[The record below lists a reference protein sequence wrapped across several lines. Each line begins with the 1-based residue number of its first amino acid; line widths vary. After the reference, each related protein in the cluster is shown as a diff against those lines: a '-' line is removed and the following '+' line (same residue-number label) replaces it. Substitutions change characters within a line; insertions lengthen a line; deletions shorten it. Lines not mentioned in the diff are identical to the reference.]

1 MAKKTIALD
10 KLRNI
15 GIMAHIDAGK
25 TTTTE
30 RILYYTGKIYRI
42 GEVHEGTATMD
53 WMVQEQERG
62 ITITAAATT
71 CFWKDHTVQILDT
84 PGHVDFTVEVERSL
98 RVLDGAVAVF
108 DGVHG
113 VEPQSETV
121 WRQADKYSVARIA
134 FVNKMDRVG
143 ASYENSIQ
151 TIKDRLQAPA
161 VAFQMPIG
169 AEDAFTGMID
179 LLTQKAFIW
188 KSDKGEEYLE
198 TDIPSELADEA
209 ASRRS
214 ELLEAIVE
222 TDDELMDAFLEG
234 KELEI
239 SKLKAAVRKAVIGLT
254 MVPVLC
260 GSAFKNKGVQP
271 LLDAVLDYLP
281 SPLDLPDAEG
291 LTADKREQAVTVKR
305 IPEESFSAL
314 IFKIVSDPFVGQ
326 LAYIRVYSGT
336 IKVGSSVFNSRTGKK
351 ERMQKIFRMEANS
364 REEITACTAG
374 DIVAVAGLKEVGTGD
389 TVCDPKK
396 PIRFE
401 SVDFPEA
408 VIAQAIEP
416 RSTADA
422 AKLDKALARLGSE
435 DPSFQVS
442 DNKETGQKI
451 IRGMGELHLAII
463 VDRLKREFKVEAN
476 VGSPQVSYRETIES
490 ELTHKETFERDT
502 ASGQFAEVKIRVEPT
517 GDNAG
522 TLEFVNNCPKEQLPE
537 HLIPVIQRGMQ
548 EAMMAGPIASFPMIG
563 IKVTLVGAT
572 YDEERSDEIAFRI
585 AASLAFRA
593 ATRASKPKLLEP
605 IMRVEVL
612 VPEEYM
618 SGTISDL
625 NQRKAKVSGIGL
637 RGPLQVISANTPLSQ
652 MFGYSTQLRSVS
664 QGRATFTMQFDSYQ
678 EVNKATLERITGI
691 TS

>member
-1 MAKKTIALD
+1 MAKKTIALE

-71 CFWKDHTVQILDT
+71 CYWKDHTIQILDT

-121 WRQADKYSVARIA
+121 WRQADKYKVARIA

-143 ASYENSIQ
+143 ASYEESIQ
-151 TIKDRLQAPA
+151 TMKDRLQAPA
-161 VAFQMPIG
+161 IAFQMPIG
-169 AEDAFTGMID
+169 SEDEFTGMID
-179 LLTQKAFIW
+179 LLTGKALVW
-188 KSDKGEEYLE
+188 KSDTGEEFSE
-198 TDIPSELADEA
+198 EEIPADLAEEA
-209 ASRRS
+209 ARRRS
-214 ELLEAIVE
+214 ELIETIVE
-222 TDDELMDAFLEG
+222 TDDDLMEAFLEG
-234 KELEI
+234 NEPSLVD
-239 SKLKAAVRKAVIGLT
+239 LKAAVRKAVIERT

-260 GSAFKNKGVQP
+260 GTAFKNKGVQP

-281 SPLDLPDAEG
+281 SPLDLEDAEG
-291 LTADKREQAVTVKR
+291 LTADKREQPISVKR
-305 IPEESFSAL
+305 IPEEPFSGL
-314 IFKIVSDPFVGQ
+314 IFKIVADAFVGQ
-326 LAYIRVYSGT
+326 LAYLRVYSGVA
-336 IKVGSSVFNSRTGKK
+336 KVGTAVFNSRTGKK
-351 ERMQKIFRMEANS
+351 ERIQKIFRMQANS
-364 REEITACTAG
+364 REEIQSCIAG
-374 DIVAVAGLKEVGTGD
+374 DIIAVAGLKEVGTGD
-389 TVCDPKK
+389 TICDPKK

-416 RSTADA
+416 KSTADA
-422 AKLDKALARLGSE
+422 AKLEKALSRLGSE

-442 DNKETGQKI
+442 DNVETGQKI

-476 VGSPQVSYRETIES
+476 IGSPQVSYRETIEK

-502 ASGQFAEVKIRVEPT
+502 GSNQFAEVSIRLEPT
-517 GDNAG
+517 GENSG
-522 TLEFVNNCPKEQLPE
+522 TLEFVNNCPKDQLPE
-537 HLIPVIQRGMQ
+537 HLIPVVERGMQ

-563 IKVTLVGAT
+563 VKATLVGAT

-585 AASLAFRA
+585 AASMAE
-593 ATRASKPKLLEP
+593 S
-605 IMRVEVL
+605 
-612 VPEEYM
+612 
-618 SGTISDL
+618 
-625 NQRKAKVSGIGL
+625 
-637 RGPLQVISANTPLSQ
+637 
-652 MFGYSTQLRSVS
+652 
-664 QGRATFTMQFDSYQ
+664 SYP
-678 EVNKATLERITGI
+678 
-691 TS
+691 

>member
-1 MAKKTIALD
+1 
-10 KLRNI
+10 
-15 GIMAHIDAGK
+15 
-25 TTTTE
+25 
-30 RILYYTGKIYRI
+30 
-42 GEVHEGTATMD
+42 
-53 WMVQEQERG
+53 
-62 ITITAAATT
+62 
-71 CFWKDHTVQILDT
+71 
-84 PGHVDFTVEVERSL
+84 
-98 RVLDGAVAVF
+98 VLDGAVAVF

-121 WRQADKYSVARIA
+121 WRQADKYNVARIA

-143 ASYENSIQ
+143 ASYEESIQ
-151 TIKDRLQAPA
+151 TMKDRLQAPA
-161 VAFQMPIG
+161 VPFQMPIG
-169 AEDAFTGMID
+169 AEDGFTGVID
-179 LLTQKAFIW
+179 LLSQKALIW
-188 KSDKGEEYLE
+188 KGDTNEEYSE
-198 TDIPSELADEA
+198 TEIPAELAEEA
-209 ASRRS
+209 AKRRA
-214 ELLEAIVE
+214 ELIETIVE
-222 TDDELMDAFLEG
+222 TDDELMEAFLEG
-234 KELEI
+234 NEPPLD
-239 SKLKAAVRKAVIGLT
+239 KLKAAVRKSVIART
-254 MVPVLC
+254 MVPVMC

-291 LTADKREQAVTVKR
+291 LSADKREQAMTVKR

-314 IFKIVSDPFVGQ
+314 IFKIVADSFVGQ

-336 IKVGSSVFNSRTGKK
+336 MKIGSAVFNSRTGKK
-351 ERMQKIFRMEANS
+351 ERMQKIFRMQANS
-364 REEITACTAG
+364 REEINACTAG

-389 TVCDPKK
+389 TICDPKK

-422 AKLDKALARLGSE
+422 AKLEKALARLGSE

-442 DNKETGQKI
+442 DNVETGQKI

-476 VGSPQVSYRETIES
+476 VGAPQVSYRETIQK

-502 ASGQFAEVKIRVEPT
+502 GTGQFAELSIRVEST
-517 GDNAG
+517 GENSG
-522 TLEFVNNCPKEQLPE
+522 TLEFVNNCPKEQLPD
-537 HLIPVIQRGMQ
+537 HLLPVIERGMQ

-563 IKVTLVGAT
+563 VKATLVGAT

-585 AASLAFRA
+585 AASMAFRNAVRA
-593 ATRASKPKLLEP
+593 AEPKLLEP
-605 IMRVEVL
+605 IMQVEVL

-625 NQRKAKVSGIGL
+625 NQRKAKVGGIGL
-637 RGPLQVISANTPLSQ
+637 RGPLQVITANAPLSQ

-664 QGRATFTMQFDSYQ
+664 QGRATFSMQFDSYKQ
-678 EVNKATLERITGI
+678 VSKDTLQRITGI
-691 TS
+691 TW